1 MIRILPKNNYVVAL
15 ESVAMTDIVM
25 NMFIFFF
32 ISFSL
37 LYTLNPDRIS
47 NIDIKLP
54 KASSATALKGDG
66 RAVIAITK
74 DSSFFID
81 DKKIAPAGLKAALK
95 QRLKDDPSL
104 GLLLKVDGLAKFD
117 NVAYALDVVNG
128 LHIQKVSVAVIK
140 RVKK

>member
-1 MIRILPKNNYVVAL
+1 MIKIKGQKDYMVAL
-15 ESVAMTDIVM
+15 ESVAMTDIIL

-37 LYTLNPDRIS
+37 LYTLNPLKIS

-54 KASSATALKGDG
+54 KASSATALKGEG
-66 RAVIAITK
+66 RAVIAVTK
-74 DSSFFID
+74 DGAFFID
-81 DKKIAPAGLKAALK
+81 DKKIAAAGLKAALK
-95 QRLKDDPSL
+95 QRLKEDPSM

-117 NVAYALDVVNG
+117 NVAYALDVINA

-140 RVKK
+140 KTTK